1 MRPMDAVLLKDQ
13 IAVVTGGGRGIGRA
27 IAEALAHQGAAV
39 AVLARSAHELDETV
53 ALIHASGGR
62 AEAFPADVADPAS
75 VKRAF
80 QAGEQSLGPVDL
92 LINNAGALGPLRPL
106 SETSAEDWWR
116 TMEVNL
122 RGPLLTTAAAIPGM
136 MARRRGRIVN
146 VSSGG
151 GTFPTPNFSSYG
163 VSKTALIRFT
173 ECVAIEL
180 KPFGIAAFSISP
192 GTVRT
197 AMSEIS
203 LNSPDGKKWIP
214 WFARIFE
221 EGLNLP
227 PERAAQLVVTLA
239 SGKADALSGR
249 FIAPADDLDAMIASA
264 AEIEQN
270 NLYSLR
276 LRKLGVETPN
286 PILRFAEKIPQ

>member
-1 MRPMDAVLLKDQ
+1 M
-13 IAVVTGGGRGIGRA
+13 
-27 IAEALAHQGAAV
+27 AHHG
-39 AVLARSAHELDETV
+39 
-53 ALIHASGGR
+53 
-62 AEAFPADVADPAS
+62 
-75 VKRAF
+75 
-80 QAGEQSLGPVDL
+80 
-92 LINNAGALGPLRPL
+92 
-106 SETSAEDWWR
+106 SEPSR
-116 TMEVNL
+116 
-122 RGPLLTTAAAIPGM
+122 TAAHHRSRNPRNDGPPPGPYRERLE
-136 MARRRGRIVN
+136 RRRH
-146 VSSGG
+146 
-151 GTFPTPNFSSYG
+151 FSHAQLLQLWRKQDS
-163 VSKTALIRFT
+163 TLIRFT

-249 FIAPADDLDAMIASA
+249 FIAPADDLDAMIASP

-270 NLYSLR
+270 NLYLLR